1 VAYTP
6 SVAAQPVATA
16 ETVAEQPALPK
27 TLTNERYRF
36 AVAVPAGCR
45 HDAGPG
51 TLDAV
56 CAPGFDPKLS
66 ARASS
71 ATALLMQVGAEMDGP
86 AQEFT
91 ERTFRDE
98 LPETVCGEND
108 PARARIDSVQRALQ
122 DARTVYTANVI
133 CAEVQFLQIP
143 ERRARV
149 KYVIGPEVRYR
160 LLARAPIE
168 SFEKQKH
175 AIEAFFESFRV
186 LPAESTSQ

>member
-1 VAYTP
+1 
-6 SVAAQPVATA
+6 
-16 ETVAEQPALPK
+16 
-27 TLTNERYRF
+27 
-36 AVAVPAGCR
+36 
-45 HDAGPG
+45 
-51 TLDAV
+51 
-56 CAPGFDPKLS
+56 
-66 ARASS
+66 
-71 ATALLMQVGAEMDGP
+71 
-86 AQEFT
+86 
-91 ERTFRDE
+91 
-98 LPETVCGEND
+98 VCGEND